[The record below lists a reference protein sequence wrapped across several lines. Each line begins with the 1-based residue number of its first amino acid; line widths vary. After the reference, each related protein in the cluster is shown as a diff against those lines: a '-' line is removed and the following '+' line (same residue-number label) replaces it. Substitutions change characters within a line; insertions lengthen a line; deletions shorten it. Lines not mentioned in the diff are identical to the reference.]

1 MKDNL
6 DNKDL
11 KYENMYDFEIDKV
24 IEAVKSNNA
33 KSVLLQFPDGLK
45 HRGKEVVD
53 AIEEN
58 TDCECII
65 WLGNCF
71 GGCDIPIT
79 LNHKIDLVIQF
90 GHNKF
95 IKNPAGWDG
104 GK

>member
-6 DNKDL
+6 NKNPIP
-11 KYENMYDFEIDKV
+11 ENMYDFEMDKV
-24 IEAVKSNNA
+24 IEAVTSNEA

-45 HRGKEVVD
+45 HRAREVVD
-53 AIEEN
+53 EIEEKTN
-58 TDCECII
+58 AECVI

-79 LNHKIDLVIQF
+79 LRHKIDLVIQF

-95 IKNPAGWDG
+95 IKNPDGWDG